1 MKKFISSLLIL
12 TAAFGM
18 TGCEDFLQVN
28 PKQVLDENLLVK
40 PSDMEGFVT
49 AAYARMTDIPSWDSP
64 FSPWWSGS
72 LRSDDSYKGG
82 GGVWDGGDGWGYM
95 ETFVNLTPNGWPIDF
110 PWYVSYQVIQRCNT
124 AIQKMQPISEDDFP
138 VKNSRMGEML
148 FLRGFTH
155 FRLKE
160 FFKYMPYM
168 DETITGTSADFEAVP
183 NRDKNYPNDQY
194 LWETR
199 YKIL

>member
-1 MKKFISSLLIL
+1 
-12 TAAFGM
+12 M

-124 AIQKMQPISEDDFP
+124 AIQKIAA
-138 VKNSRMGEML
+138 
-148 FLRGFTH
+148 H
-155 FRLKE
+155 FRNE
-160 FFKYMPYM
+160 RF
-168 DETITGTSADFEAVP
+168 S
-183 NRDKNYPNDQY
+183 
-194 LWETR
+194 
-199 YKIL
+199 

>member
-95 ETFVNLTPNGWPIDF
+95 ETFVNLTPNG
-110 PWYVSYQVIQRCNT
+110 
-124 AIQKMQPISEDDFP
+124 
-138 VKNSRMGEML
+138 
-148 FLRGFTH
+148 
-155 FRLKE
+155 
-160 FFKYMPYM
+160 
-168 DETITGTSADFEAVP
+168 
-183 NRDKNYPNDQY
+183 
-194 LWETR
+194 
-199 YKIL
+199 